1 LEEKIITYARNGIP
15 EYWIVDLV
23 NNKVRVYT
31 QPQNERY
38 SQITEYFTGI
48 ITPQAFPQ
56 VQIRL
61 DLLLLF

>member
-1 LEEKIITYARNGIP
+1 MNYPFLLPRVTEES
-15 EYWIVDLV
+15 
-23 NNKVRVYT
+23 YT

-56 VQIRL
+56 VEIRL
-61 DLLLLF
+61 DRLLLF